1 MRISRM
7 RRAVALGAVGALA
20 CMSVGAGAAF
30 AETVIP
36 NVTTDAVALEVGD
49 TVQTERGLGLICVP
63 GREKYLIGYR
73 GTLKMAPVI
82 AKWNELKE
90 KGREKA
96 RELRPNWY
104 GYDSTFAA
112 LSVSGTFEFSFKV
125 DKNVVAVDSA
135 KLADIAAWKT
145 AYEAANTE
153 SAFAQHMVIDEA
165 KAPTYDASTGKV
177 TVFFK
182 LKDGLTAGDLDT
194 DYKTLT
200 TLTIDSLPGLLSVS
214 QDNFKAVDE
223 NAKKFLLTEPKVI
236 GTFDPPK
243 YTGGDWRL
251 RFGIPMAM
259 GSVFPLTFGQDADS
273 VAPLVTKST
282 YHLTPSFRSALA
294 DEALPAA
301 VMDRLPGEMKK
312 QDSVV
317 EPTSPRL
324 GEEVKDGDNTWTFQG
339 WERGTVSWNND
350 PAVSADCHKMDLVG
364 VWSVTKPSP
373 KPTPT
378 VQPSPKPTPT
388 VQPSVMPT
396 DDPSVTPSEEP
407 SVSPTSSSESTQS
420 SMSATASAQ
429 PNPKARKKNPKLAVT
444 GADVLT
450 VAGVTAAMVLAGTGA
465 VALRRRHS

>member
-30 AETVIP
+30 ADTVVP

-82 AKWNELKE
+82 EKWNELKE
-90 KGREKA
+90 KGREA
-96 RELRPNWY
+96 AHRLRPNWY
-104 GYDSTFAA
+104 AYDSTFAA

-153 SAFAQHMVIDEA
+153 SAFAQHMVINEA

-223 NAKKFLLTEPKVI
+223 SAKKFLLTEPKVI
-236 GTFDPPK
+236 GTFDPPQ

-301 VMDRLPGEMKK
+301 VMDRLPGEMKN

-339 WERGTVSWNND
+339 WERGTSSWNND

-364 VWSVTKPSP
+364 VWSVTKPTP

-378 VQPSPKPTPT
+378 VQ
-388 VQPSVMPT
+388 
-396 DDPSVTPSEEP
+396 PSVTPSEEP
-407 SVSPTSSSESTQS
+407 SVSPTSSSPEPTQP
-420 SMSATASAQ
+420 SMSATASAR

>member
-30 AETVIP
+30 ADTVVP

-63 GREKYLIGYR
+63 GREKYSIGYR

-90 KGREKA
+90 KGREKVRA
-96 RELRPNWY
+96 LRPNWY
-104 GYDSTFAA
+104 AYDSTFAA
-112 LSVSGTFEFSFKV
+112 LRVSGTFEFSFKV
-125 DKNVVAVDSA
+125 DKNVVAVDST
-135 KLADIAAWKT
+135 KLVDIAAWKA

-177 TVFFK
+177 TVYFK
-182 LKDGLTAGDLDT
+182 LKDGLTAGELDE

-236 GTFDPPK
+236 GTFDPPQ
-243 YTGGDWRL
+243 YTGGDFRL
-251 RFGIPMAM
+251 ALGIPLVM
-259 GSVFPLTFGQDADS
+259 GSIFPVTFGQPADS

-294 DEALPAA
+294 GEALPAA
-301 VMDRLPGEMKK
+301 VMDRLPGEMKN

-317 EPTSPRL
+317 EPTLPRL

-350 PAVSADCHKMDLVG
+350 PAVSADCRKMDLVG
-364 VWSVTKPSP
+364 VWSVTKP
-373 KPTPT
+373 TPT
-378 VQPSPKPTPT
+378 
-388 VQPSVMPT
+388 
-396 DDPSVTPSEEP
+396 PSVTPSAD
-407 SVSPTSSSESTQS
+407 PTSSSTPTQP